1 MESINFPLTKSQ
13 RVRKDEGKPGGKIA
27 DKLGRMVVRNTQPM
41 PLTSWRAAS
50 RAPLS
55 LPHLLSHKSV
65 EKHALYTSGNNN
77 CTTPIFLE

>member
-1 MESINFPLTKSQ
+1 M
-13 RVRKDEGKPGGKIA
+13 RKDEGKPGGKTA
-27 DKLGRMVVRNTQPM
+27 DKLGWVVVRNTQPM

-55 LPHLLSHKSV
+55 LPHLRSHKSV